1 MGDRRTRGGDS
12 TCGAVVAGSPSKRAT
27 RVRIPG
33 GAIFGNFVE
42 PTRGPVFCRGARF
55 PNGFS
60 IRKSIRKSDGT
71 TMENPVLQFLMK
83 SFGME
88 ALTYFFFFSPRTRL
102 KEASENDPDCQAGE
116 QTPENASYGEKR
128 KREKTESSVLPRELE
143 TRQC

>member
-1 MGDRRTRGGDS
+1 MGDRRTGGWDS
-12 TCGAVVAGSPSKRAT
+12 TCGAVVAGTPSKRAT

-33 GAIFGNFVE
+33 GAIFANFVE
-42 PTRGPVFCRGARF
+42 PTRGPVFCRGTTF

-88 ALTYFFFFSPRTRL
+88 ALT
-102 KEASENDPDCQAGE
+102 
-116 QTPENASYGEKR
+116 
-128 KREKTESSVLPRELE
+128 
-143 TRQC
+143 

>member
-1 MGDRRTRGGDS
+1 MGACSAADGGAASPGPGRAGFPKISQILSQILFQILFQILSQILGRAPGADFLMGDRRTGGRDS

-27 RVRIPG
+27 RVRIPE
-33 GAIFGNFVE
+33 GAIFRNFVE

-88 ALTYFFFFSPRTRL
+88 ALT
-102 KEASENDPDCQAGE
+102 
-116 QTPENASYGEKR
+116 
-128 KREKTESSVLPRELE
+128 
-143 TRQC
+143 

>member
-1 MGDRRTRGGDS
+1 MGDRRTGGRGS

-33 GAIFGNFVE
+33 GGVFGNFVE
-42 PTRGPVFCRGARF
+42 PTRGPVFCRGTRF

-88 ALTYFFFFSPRTRL
+88 ALT
-102 KEASENDPDCQAGE
+102 
-116 QTPENASYGEKR
+116 
-128 KREKTESSVLPRELE
+128 
-143 TRQC
+143 